1 MQQRQQRGAL
11 ANSNNLRT
19 YRNYSSSSDNLY
31 IPGTKLH
38 MQFQANSSGAFEPLS
53 ATIVKRFEP
62 FTSAVVLLVQRPS
75 DTQPFILKLAD
86 RRLGYRHCWDDVIP
100 WTSTVEGHLR
110 RAVRDVQLGK
120 KGNWFEIVHDTKHPQ
135 RPPKDEWEDWMWE
148 VSTWTRKMND
158 HNTEHS
164 AYRLLHRLQGDCIPR
179 LHGVVRLSITSDPEP
194 LHPIIDI
201 VQGLA
206 FEYIHGMNMED
217 LKPGVDISQQEA
229 EAISSRVMDVFR
241 TIEAENCVIHNDLHI
256 GNVILRDSP
265 VIIDFGFAI
274 IRRPGWSDEEWR
286 AVVEGGPDTRNM
298 RRALVEGRW
307 KKNVTPFEMSDSRYD
322 NPAVFNKY
330 VENLPED
337 YRMKMFERVLDTDWD
352 GAKEMVHQWR
362 IKSGVR
368 CRPWYD

>member
-1 MQQRQQRGAL
+1 
-11 ANSNNLRT
+11 
-19 YRNYSSSSDNLY
+19 
-31 IPGTKLH
+31 
-38 MQFQANSSGAFEPLS
+38 MQFQANNSGAFEPLS

-62 FTSAVVLLVQRPS
+62 FSSAVVLLVQRPS

-86 RRLGYRHCWDDVIP
+86 RRLGYRHCWDVDIP

-148 VSTWTRKMND
+148 VSTWTCKMND
-158 HNTEHS
+158 HNREHS
-164 AYRLLHRLQGDCIPR
+164 AYRLLHHLQGNCIPR
-179 LHGVVRLSITSDPEP
+179 LHDV
-194 LHPIIDI
+194 

-206 FEYIHGMNMED
+206 FEYVHGVNMED

-229 EAISSRVMDVFR
+229 EATSSRVMDVFR

-256 GNVILRDSP
+256 GNVILRDAP

-286 AVVEGGPDTRNM
+286 AIVEGGPDTRNM
-298 RRALVEGRW
+298 RRALVDGGW

-330 VENLPED
+330 VENLPEG
-337 YRMKMFERVLDTDWD
+337 YRMEVFERVLDTDWD
-352 GAKEMVHQWR
+352 GAKEMVHRWR

-368 CRPWYD
+368 CRP

>member
-1 MQQRQQRGAL
+1 
-11 ANSNNLRT
+11 
-19 YRNYSSSSDNLY
+19 
-31 IPGTKLH
+31 
-38 MQFQANSSGAFEPLS
+38 MQFQANSSSAFEPLS

-62 FTSAVVLLVQRPS
+62 FTSAVVLLVRRPF

-86 RRLGYRHCWDDVIP
+86 RRLGYRHCWDVDIP

-110 RAVRDVQLGK
+110 RAVHDVQLGK
-120 KGNWFEIVHDTKHPQ
+120 KRNWFEIVHDTGHPQ

-158 HNTEHS
+158 HDTEHS
-164 AYRLLHRLQGDCIPR
+164 AYRLLHRLQGTCIPR
-179 LHGVVRLSITSDPEP
+179 LHGVVRLSITSDSEP
-194 LHPIIDI
+194 LHPITDI

-206 FEYIHGMNMED
+206 FEYVHGVNMED

-274 IRRPGWSDEEWR
+274 IRRPGWSDEEWKG
-286 AVVEGGPDTRNM
+286 VVEGGPDTRNM
-298 RRALVEGRW
+298 RRALVNGGW
-307 KKNVTPFEMSDSRYD
+307 KKNVTPFEMLDSRYD

-352 GAKEMVHQWR
+352 GAKEMVHRWR
-362 IKSGVR
+362 IKPDVR

>member
-11 ANSNNLRT
+11 PNSNNLRT

-164 AYRLLHRLQGDCIPR
+164 AYRLLHRLQGNCIPR

-256 GNVILRDSP
+256 GNVILRLS
-265 VIIDFGFAI
+265 GYHRLW
-274 IRRPGWSDEEWR
+274 IRHHQKTWM
-286 AVVEGGPDTRNM
+286 EGRG
-298 RRALVEGRW
+298 VEGRCRRGPRYA
-307 KKNVTPFEMSDSRYD
+307 KYEESSRRGE
-322 NPAVFNKY
+322 
-330 VENLPED
+330 VEEEC
-337 YRMKMFERVLDTDWD
+337 YTV
-352 GAKEMVHQWR
+352 
-362 IKSGVR
+362 
-368 CRPWYD
+368 